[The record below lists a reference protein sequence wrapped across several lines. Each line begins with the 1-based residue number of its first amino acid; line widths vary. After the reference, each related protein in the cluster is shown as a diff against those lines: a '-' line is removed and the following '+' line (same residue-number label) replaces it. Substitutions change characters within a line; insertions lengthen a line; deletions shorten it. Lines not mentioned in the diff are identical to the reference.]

1 MTALTVQ
8 TNRPV
13 KKVPAVVIKKLTGNI
28 LFYLAIAALLCVVV
42 GPFLWMF
49 ISSISP
55 QTELSATPPHWI
67 PENPTLFRYSAL
79 FAGAGSGWTSL
90 PMGVEKFLRGL
101 TNSLIVSFL
110 TTVICVST
118 GTLAAYA
125 LARTYVPGKNKF
137 MIAILS
143 SHMVPVIVIIFPLY
157 LLLHRMD
164 LMDDLR
170 GLVLLYTGFM
180 LPTVIWIMH
189 SYFQTLPRELEE
201 AAIVDGCNRLQALIK
216 IIIPLSGPG
225 LVAVS
230 AFAFLSS
237 WNEFFMAL
245 IFTGAN
251 TKTITVTVTEFSSQF
266 GVDYGLMATGGVIG
280 SIPPLILAFLL
291 QKYIVA
297 GLTAGSVKG

>member
-1 MTALTVQ
+1 MTTLSMT
-8 TNRPV
+8 
-13 KKVPAVVIKKLTGNI
+13 KVPPKIIRRKTRSMFKNI
-28 LFYLAIAALLCVVV
+28 LFYLAIAVLLCVVA

-55 QTELSATPPHWI
+55 QVELSATPPHWF
-67 PENPTLFRYSAL
+67 PQNPTWFRYQAL
-79 FAGAGSGWTSL
+79 FAQAGVGGANM
-90 PMGVEKFLRGL
+90 PAGVEKFLKGL
-101 TNSLIVSFL
+101 SNSLIVSAL
-110 TTVICVST
+110 TTLICVST

-125 LARTYVPGKNKF
+125 LARLKVPGKNKF
-137 MIAILS
+137 MMGILS
-143 SHMVPVIVIIFPLY
+143 SQMLPIVVIIIPLH
-157 LLLHRMD
+157 LMMQKFDMMD
-164 LMDDLR
+164 SLR

-189 SYFQTLPRELEE
+189 SYFETLPHELEE
-201 AAIVDGCNRLQALIK
+201 AAMVDGCTRFEAFLK
-216 IIIPLSGPG
+216 VIIPLSGPG

-230 AFAFLSS
+230 AFSFLSS

-280 SIPPLILAFLL
+280 SIPPLLLAFLL
-291 QKYIVA
+291 QRYIVA

>member
-1 MTALTVQ
+1 MTALSLDHSGTRITKRKLGKLF
-8 TNRPV
+8 TNTLFFLGI
-13 KKVPAVVIKKLTGNI
+13 VI
-28 LFYLAIAALLCVVV
+28 LLCLVV

-55 QTELSATPPHWI
+55 QVELSATPPHWF
-67 PENPTLFRYSAL
+67 PENPTFSRYQAL
-79 FAGAGSGWTSL
+79 FATAGQGVGNL
-90 PMGVEKFLRGL
+90 PVGVEKFLKGL
-101 TNSLIVSFL
+101 KNSLIVAML
-110 TTVICVST
+110 TTLVCVAT
-118 GTLAAYA
+118 GTMAAYA
-125 LARTYVPGKNKF
+125 LARLQIPGKNKF
-137 MIAILS
+137 MMGILS
-143 SHMVPVIVIIFPLY
+143 SQMLPIVVIIIPLFQMMQKFDM
-157 LLLHRMD
+157 MD
-164 LMDDLR
+164 SLR

-189 SYFQTLPRELEE
+189 SYFLTLPHEMEE
-201 AAIVDGCNRLQALIK
+201 AAMVDGCTRFEAFLKVIL
-216 IIIPLSGPG
+216 PLSGPG

-230 AFAFLSS
+230 AFTFLSS

-245 IFTGAN
+245 VITGAN

>member
-1 MTALTVQ
+1 MTATATLRASKKN
-8 TNRPV
+8 NRLAHSIF
-13 KKVPAVVIKKLTGNI
+13 KNT
-28 LFYLAIAALLCVVV
+28 LFYLAIAALLCIVV

-67 PENPTLFRYSAL
+67 PESPTLFRYEAL
-79 FAGAGSGWTSL
+79 FIGAGHGFNNL
-90 PMGVEKFLRGL
+90 PVGVEKFFRGL
-101 TNSLIVSFL
+101 SNSLIVSIL
-110 TTVICVST
+110 TTIVCVST

-125 LARTYVPGKNKF
+125 LARLRVPGKNKF
-137 MIAILS
+137 MIAILNS
-143 SHMVPVIVIIFPLY
+143 QMVPIIVIIIPLY
-157 LLLHRMD
+157 LLLQRFDMMD
-164 LMDDLR
+164 SLR

-189 SYFQTLPRELEE
+189 GYFQTLPHELEE
-201 AAIVDGCNRLQALIK
+201 AAMVDGCNRFQALMK
-216 IIIPLSGPG
+216 IILPLSGPG

>member
-1 MTALTVQ
+1 MAAFTFDQTAQKSSGRKTRGLFS
-8 TNRPV
+8 
-13 KKVPAVVIKKLTGNI
+13 NI
-28 LFYLAIAALLCVVV
+28 LFYIGIVVLICLVV
-42 GPFLWMF
+42 GPFVWMF

-55 QTELSATPPHWI
+55 QVELSATPPHWW
-67 PENPTLFRYSAL
+67 PQNPTLFRYRAL
-79 FAGAGSGWTSL
+79 FDKAVGANIPAG
-90 PMGVEKFLRGL
+90 VDKFLKGL
-101 TNSLIVSFL
+101 TNSLIVSTL
-110 TTVICVST
+110 TTLVCVVT
-118 GTLAAYA
+118 GTMAAYV
-125 LARTYVPGKNKF
+125 LARMNIPGKNKY
-137 MIAILS
+137 MLGILS
-143 SHMVPVIVIIFPLY
+143 SQMLPVVVIIIPLY
-157 LLLHRMD
+157 LMMQKMD
-164 LMDDLR
+164 MMDSLR

-189 SYFQTLPRELEE
+189 SYFLTLPHELEE
-201 AAIVDGCNRLQALIK
+201 AAMVDGCTRFEAFLKVIV
-216 IIIPLSGPG
+216 PLSGPG

-280 SIPPLILAFLL
+280 SIPPLVLAFLL